1 MKSDTVHIGVDVSKE
16 KLDIYVPAKKEGSRP
31 LTKEVDNDIKGFREL
46 RDLARKAKA
55 TVCVE
60 PTGGYE
66 LELIAF
72 MHKFDVPVAYTDA
85 LRVRQFA
92 RAEGSL
98 SKNDAIDAA
107 LISRF
112 ADKIGVRV
120 LEAQEVEAVELKRKA
135 KFRQTMVDSRTA
147 MINRLETEIDP
158 EMKALLKEQ
167 IRLAGRIID
176 KAERL
181 CLDTVKKN
189 DRMNSLKERFTAI
202 GGVGDLTAIS
212 ILSSLPEIGTLSNES
227 DHAQDAVA
235 PEPDRKRS
243 ELHAETGARVD
254 EAECQCRTKKES
266 CVALVSGRWFPFL
279 LLPRT
284 PSSSL
289 LSLPCADAQ
298 GWNSTLLDNARKFR
312 MKFTVADPL
321 DHSVSSLNLARV
333 SPGAKWSRRRRAQ
346 CGVQIRRCPIRP

>member
-1 MKSDTVHIGVDVSKE
+1 MKSGTVHIGVDVSKE

-31 LTKEVDNDIKGFREL
+31 LTKEVDNNINGFREL
-46 RDLARKAKA
+46 RNLARKAKA

-212 ILSSLPEIGTLSNES
+212 ILSSLPEIGTLSDGKLNRLVGIAPEEKQS
-227 DHAQDAVA
+227 GTKEWQRRIWGGRKDVRNALYMAAVA
-235 PEPDRKRS
+235 SIKWNAILGGYYRKKR
-243 ELHAETGARVD
+243 AEGHPHKWAIVPTMR
-254 EAECQCRTKKES
+254 K
-266 CVALVSGRWFPFL
+266 
-279 LLPRT
+279 
-284 PSSSL
+284 L
-289 LSLPCADAQ
+289 LSLLNRIARDPAFIPMPEPE
-298 GWNSTLLDNARKFR
+298 STKQNANVGRK
-312 MKFTVADPL
+312 KA
-321 DHSVSSLNLARV
+321 A
-333 SPGAKWSRRRRAQ
+333 
-346 CGVQIRRCPIRP
+346 

>member
-1 MKSDTVHIGVDVSKE
+1 MKSDGVHIGVDVSKE

-31 LTKEVDNDIKGFREL
+31 VTKEVDNDIKGFREL

-72 MHKFDVPVAYTDA
+72 MHKFDVPVAYADA

-92 RAEGSL
+92 RAEGNL
-98 SKNDAIDAA
+98 SKNDTIDAA

-112 ADKIGVRV
+112 ADKIGARI

-147 MINRLETEIDP
+147 MINRLETEVDA

-167 IRLAGRIID
+167 IRLAGRIIE
-176 KAERL
+176 KAEKL

-189 DRMNSLKERFTAI
+189 ERMDWLRERFTKV
-202 GGVGDLTAIS
+202 GGVGDLTAAQQVYDACRMAKVS
-212 ILSSLPEIGTLSNES
+212 IPGTVSVVGVDNQTEICESLRPTLTSIQPDFELCGYLAAELLMRRIRNP
-227 DHAQDAVA
+227 QTA
-235 PEPDRKRS
+235 PKKITYGIR
-243 ELHAETGARVD
+243 LHAAT
-254 EAECQCRTKKES
+254 
-266 CVALVSGRWFPFL
+266 F
-279 LLPRT
+279 
-284 PSSSL
+284 
-289 LSLPCADAQ
+289 
-298 GWNSTLLDNARKFR
+298 
-312 MKFTVADPL
+312 
-321 DHSVSSLNLARV
+321 
-333 SPGAKWSRRRRAQ
+333 SPGRRPEAQHMQARTGSQIQEGHRAHSAE
-346 CGVQIRRCPIRP
+346 GNREGAA

>member
-1 MKSDTVHIGVDVSKE
+1 MKSGTVHIGVDVSKE

-92 RAEGSL
+92 RAEGCL
-98 SKNDAIDAA
+98 SKNDTIDAA

-120 LEAQEVEAVELKRKA
+120 LEPQEVEAVELKRKA
-135 KFRQTMVDSRTA
+135 KFRQTMTDSRTA
-147 MINRLETEIDP
+147 LINRLETEVDP
-158 EMKALLKEQ
+158 EMKVLLKEQ
-167 IRLAGRIID
+167 IKHMDKVID

-181 CLDTVKKN
+181 CLETVKK
-189 DRMNSLKERFTAI
+189 DERMDALRKRFTKV
-202 GGVGDLTAIS
+202 GGVGDMTAIS
-212 ILSSLPEIGTLSNES
+212 ILAGLPEIGKLTDAKLNRLVGIAPEEKQSGSKEWQRRIWGGRKDVRNALYMS
-227 DHAQDAVA
+227 AVA
-235 PEPDRKRS
+235 SIKWNAILGSYYHKKRAEGHPHKWAIVPTMRK
-243 ELHAETGARVD
+243 
-254 EAECQCRTKKES
+254 
-266 CVALVSGRWFPFL
+266 
-279 LLPRT
+279 
-284 PSSSL
+284 L
-289 LSLPCADAQ
+289 LSLLNRIARDSDFAPMPEPE
-298 GWNSTLLDNARKFR
+298 STKLNANVGRKR
-312 MKFTVADPL
+312 KA
-321 DHSVSSLNLARV
+321 A
-333 SPGAKWSRRRRAQ
+333 
-346 CGVQIRRCPIRP
+346 